1 MVKKIQYVMVQKFD
15 KLREEEKKKL
25 LAKELDFLEEKIELL
40 KCKVLEMEQIGGKVE
55 VKHNILAEIKKIKN
69 LLWYDHISRHMKTW

>member
-40 KCKVLEMEQIGGKVE
+40 
-55 VKHNILAEIKKIKN
+55 
-69 LLWYDHISRHMKTW
+69 